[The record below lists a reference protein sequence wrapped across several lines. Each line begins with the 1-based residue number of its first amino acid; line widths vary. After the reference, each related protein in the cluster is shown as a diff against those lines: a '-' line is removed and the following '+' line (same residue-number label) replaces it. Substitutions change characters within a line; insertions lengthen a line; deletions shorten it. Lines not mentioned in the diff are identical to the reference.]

1 MQKTE
6 NEITNLEYLEK
17 YNFSKRLA
25 KLQKKLHGKR
35 IVVYGVGQFF
45 KTIYENYDLSGLN
58 IIGVSDNRFVNHEP
72 DEEFL
77 GYKVYAPQEIID
89 TKPEY
94 VIVATK
100 FYMNIIEDFYY
111 NKFKGKNIK
120 IIPLVKKDFWTLL
133 KEVFKEG

>member
-77 GYKVYAPQEIID
+77 GYKTYALHEITD
-89 TKPEY
+89 LNPEY
-94 VIVATK
+94 IIIATK
-100 FYMNIIEDFYY
+100 FYMSIIEDFYY
-111 NKFKGKNIK
+111 KTFKNKNIK
-120 IIPLVKKDFWTLL
+120 IIPFVKKDFFTLF
-133 KEVFKEG
+133 KEVFMSD